1 MSRYVGA
8 ALPPGLVERLGGSN
22 LARHASLAIP
32 IATVDEQGWPHL
44 ALLSYSEVIAA
55 SSSSLALAVG
65 ASSTTADN
73 LRRRGR
79 VTVIVVDADL
89 VQYVKGSAREV
100 AASLEATPWNALFE
114 VAVQAVFEDA
124 ADARREGGAR
134 VLGGIT
140 FAADPAWGASRAALL
155 AELLARGRNAP

>member
-1 MSRYVGA
+1 MSRYVGT
-8 ALPPGLVERLGGSN
+8 ALPSALVERLGGSD
-22 LARHASLAIP
+22 LARHASLAVP
-32 IATVDEQGWPHL
+32 IATVDEQGWPHI

-55 SSSSLALAVG
+55 SPASLAIAVG
-65 ASSTTADN
+65 SSSTTAGN
-73 LRRRGR
+73 LRRAGR
-79 VTVIVVDADL
+79 VTVVVVDTDL

-100 AASLEATPWNALFE
+100 APSLEATPWNALFE

-140 FAADPAWGASRAALL
+140 FAADPSWNASRAALL
-155 AELLARGRNAP
+155 AELLARGRHTP